1 MTVMQGKHLRRAA
14 VAVAVL
20 ATIAVSGCAQKSP
33 GVAAYVGDQQISDRQ
48 LNEAVDGVNAAIGQ
62 ESPVPRQDVITAMVL
77 GEVSAQIAARKNIV
91 ITEAQR
97 AAETNPTLLNI
108 PAAKAVAFDLA
119 DSLIVQ
125 QKLGSEAFLA
135 EVKATPVEVNPR
147 YGVWNPDTTDG
158 SILNGEAGSLSQPA
172 AVQTP

>member
-1 MTVMQGKHLRRAA
+1 
-14 VAVAVL
+14 
-20 ATIAVSGCAQKSP
+20 
-33 GVAAYVGDQQISDRQ
+33 
-48 LNEAVDGVNAAIGQ
+48 
-62 ESPVPRQDVITAMVL
+62 
-77 GEVSAQIAARKNIV
+77 VSAQIAARKNIV

-108 PAAKAVAFDLA
+108 PAAKEVAFDLA
-119 DSLIVQ
+119 DSMIVQ

-135 EVKATPVEVNPR
+135 EIKATPVEVNPR